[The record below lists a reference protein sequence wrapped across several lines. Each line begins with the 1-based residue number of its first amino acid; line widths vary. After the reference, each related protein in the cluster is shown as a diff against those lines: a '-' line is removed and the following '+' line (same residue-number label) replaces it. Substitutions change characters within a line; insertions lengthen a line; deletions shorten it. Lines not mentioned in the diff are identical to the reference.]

1 MQRWF
6 LRNPGSSHLCFH
18 YTVLT
23 AFPSRGSVHFFLI
36 KFTRIMQKQSHC
48 EFCLWYS
55 SQPNVKV
62 AYGTKASCRWPNSS
76 RAHLA
81 RGCLSLYLPTCQMTL
96 SGEEPNKKNSLIFL
110 LLRTQC
116 FSHSSQP
123 HLYSPNNHRFSAL
136 LKEKEK
142 GGKKREREREK
153 PTTNNSISVFF

>member
-1 MQRWF
+1 
-6 LRNPGSSHLCFH
+6 
-18 YTVLT
+18 
-23 AFPSRGSVHFFLI
+23 
-36 KFTRIMQKQSHC
+36 MQKQLHC

-81 RGCLSLYLPTCQMTL
+81 RGCLGLYLPTCQMTL

-142 GGKKREREREK
+142 GGKKREREIERK
-153 PTTNNSISVFF
+153 THNQQLHFSFLLNGIQVFWFYNLCVTTSELYLWELVRRPIKWKNI